1 MGRLIHKRQV
11 LSNEKSI
18 TSLRRLVLRTL
29 HSTRFIEKSCTE
41 NPVLRAEDIHRLCR
55 LARLEISTSEVADVS
70 AKLTSIVGLVDQL
83 QAVDTAG
90 VAPMAHPLDRPQR
103 LRVDSVTET
112 DRHELYQRN
121 AALVER
127 DLYLVPKVI
136 E

>member
-1 MGRLIHKRQV
+1 M
-11 LSNEKSI
+11 LS
-18 TSLRRLVLRTL
+18 
-29 HSTRFIEKSCTE
+29 
-41 NPVLRAEDIHRLCR
+41 PDDIRKLGR
-55 LARLEISTSEVADVS
+55 LARLEITAAETADVV

-83 QAVDTAG
+83 QAVDTVG

-103 LRVDSVTET
+103 LRDDRVTED

-121 AALVER
+121 AQKVER

>member
-1 MGRLIHKRQV
+1 M
-11 LSNEKSI
+11 
-18 TSLRRLVLRTL
+18 LR
-29 HSTRFIEKSCTE
+29 
-41 NPVLRAEDIHRLCR
+41 PEDISRLCR
-55 LARLEISTSEVADVS
+55 LARLEIAPTEVADVS
-70 AKLTSIVGLVDQL
+70 VKLSSIVALVDQL

-103 LRVDSVTET
+103 LRADVVTEV

-121 AALVER
+121 APLVER

>member
-1 MGRLIHKRQV
+1 MLG
-11 LSNEKSI
+11 
-18 TSLRRLVLRTL
+18 
-29 HSTRFIEKSCTE
+29 
-41 NPVLRAEDIHRLCR
+41 PDDIRRLCR
-55 LARLEISTSEVADVS
+55 LARLEITPAEVPDVS
-70 AKLTSIVGLVDQL
+70 AKLSSIVGMVDTL

-103 LRVDSVTET
+103 LRPDVVTET

-121 AALVER
+121 APLVER